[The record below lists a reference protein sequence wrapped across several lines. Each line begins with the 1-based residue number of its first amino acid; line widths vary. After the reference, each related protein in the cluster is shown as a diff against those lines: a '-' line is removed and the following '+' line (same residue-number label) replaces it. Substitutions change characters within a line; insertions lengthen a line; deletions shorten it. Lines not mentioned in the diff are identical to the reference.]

1 MTAEA
6 KVDSRVARARA
17 ELLEGVGEEIASS
30 FPGITRLGG
39 QIVAALFLSER
50 GLSMDELCE
59 QLGRSKSNVF
69 TNLKGLEGIG
79 IARRRREA
87 GTRHD
92 IYELK
97 GTYPDVIV
105 GAYISRLR
113 SVVADKRQLARRALD
128 ILGDAQGS
136 DADRMRSRL
145 DDIVRKYD
153 LFALVMADLPEID
166 GPVDLSRVLA
176 QIPPELLDAFK
187 RAAAAA
193 WTRDS

>member
-1 MTAEA
+1 MSE
-6 KVDSRVARARA
+6 DGDPRVVQARN

-39 QIVAALFLSER
+39 QVVAALFLSER

-69 TNLKGLEGIG
+69 TNLKGLEQIG
-79 IARRRREA
+79 IVRRRREA
-87 GTRHD
+87 GARHD

-113 SVVADKRQLARRALD
+113 NVVSDKRQLSRRALT

-136 DADRMRSRL
+136 AADRMRTRL
-145 DDIVRKYD
+145 DDILRKYD
-153 LFALVMADLPEID
+153 LFAVLMADLPDFD
-166 GPVDLSRVLA
+166 GPVDLARVLA
-176 QIPPELLDAFK
+176 LIPPELLAAVK
-187 RAAAAA
+187 QAAAAA
-193 WTRDS
+193 WAPPDNG